1 MKAVLSVRAT
11 KSLTAVTINDGLKAA
26 RF

>member
-1 MKAVLSVRAT
+1 MKAVLSVRAA

-26 RF
+26 QY